1 MDLAKDRPES
11 DVVLAGIVL
20 TGIEIGSLDPVDPHP
35 GQNYE
40 WDDGAALTWDNGS
53 AVLTE

>member
-1 MDLAKDRPES
+1 MDLTTIKQS
-11 DVVLAGIVL
+11 DIVLSGVVLAGYS
-20 TGIEIGSLDPVDPHP
+20 TDSLSPVDQHP

-40 WDDGAALTWDNGS
+40 WDNGSVLLWDNGS